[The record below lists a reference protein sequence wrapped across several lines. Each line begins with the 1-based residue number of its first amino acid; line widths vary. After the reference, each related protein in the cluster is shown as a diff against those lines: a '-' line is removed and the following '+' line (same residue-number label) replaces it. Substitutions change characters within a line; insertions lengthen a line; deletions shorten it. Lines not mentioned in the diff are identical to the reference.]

1 MSEVIS
7 YRLTGDWRHI
17 VEDGLVDLDDLPDEA
32 LPTGHVEFI
41 PLAPKVAV
49 SGSPET
55 AYTVSSFK
63 ALIAAGVLTD
73 LQGREGVQIA
83 GWVGDTPVYWRA
95 VTHLEYMGRKIPYPD
110 VEFTLEG
117 DSRLTGIVASG
128 APGESATIYH
138 PRIEALIDELDN
150 KSDVGHVH
158 QITDVEGLMQAL
170 EDASYSGGGG
180 EGGEGGPVSWT
191 QVRNKPTTFP
201 PSSHTH
207 PLGDVNG
214 LQAALDAKVG
224 NTDPRLSDARD
235 PKAHTHSWASLTG
248 KPGTFPPEGHG
259 HTISD
264 ISGLQQALEDAANSG
279 TGGGG
284 GDGSPVTWIS
294 ILNKPSEFPPEAH
307 THLIRDVNGLQG
319 ALDAKVGDTDP
330 RLTDARTPKSHTHY
344 WSEVTGKPLSYP
356 PATHTHQIGD
366 TTGLQGALDS
376 KVGNSDPRL
385 SDARTPTAHTHVWDE
400 VTEKPSVF
408 PPEVHGHSISQVT
421 GLQGAL
427 DGKSATGHG
436 HSINDVDGLQAALD
450 AATGGSGSSV
460 NSVYF
465 YGAPYTHTHLIPN
478 PVDGDVFVDSN
489 MFVSSFTEGSWQL
502 IGGFHPENIEEYQ
515 LTDGAVSKA
524 KLSQDVQD
532 EIDGKADAAHTHT
545 IGDVVNLRDELD
557 GKSNAGHTHSID
569 DVNGLQGELDD
580 KADSAHSHVIAGV
593 TGLQAALDAKAETGH
608 GHEIADVN
616 GLQAALDAAAESG
629 GDDGSDGPRV
639 YVQGYP
645 YGNTTEVPNPKVG
658 DVFWR
663 AGIGALSFYNDS
675 GLWYGTSVIPGGS
688 TVTTGTIND
697 GAVTRVKLASDVR
710 TELDGLRTD
719 LDAVDITAES
729 LGAIERAG
737 SATTVW
743 SGTQAEYDALPEST
757 RHAVGFIGVIV

>member
-55 AYTVSSFK
+55 AYTLASFK

-95 VTHLEYMGRKIPYPD
+95 VTHLEYRGKKIPYPD

-117 DSRLTGIVASG
+117 DSRLTGIVASE

-150 KSDVGHVH
+150 KSNVGHSH

-180 EGGEGGPVSWT
+180 DGEGGPVSWT
-191 QVRNKPTTFP
+191 FIRNKPSTFP
-201 PSSHTH
+201 PSAHTH
-207 PLGDVNG
+207 PLGDVSG

-259 HTISD
+259 HSISD

-294 ILNKPSEFPPEAH
+294 ILNKPSEFPPESH
-307 THLIRDVNGLQG
+307 THLVRDVNGLQA
-319 ALDAKVGDTDP
+319 ALDAKIGDTDP

-366 TTGLQGALDS
+366 TTGLQGALES

-385 SDARTPTAHTHVWDE
+385 SDARPPTEHTHVWDE
-400 VTEKPSVF
+400 VTEKPSAF

-450 AATGGSGSSV
+450 AAAGGSGSSSE
-460 NSVYF
+460 SV
-465 YGAPYTHTHLIPN
+465 GWEGKLRLPGHPYSYDYEIPD
-478 PVDGDVFVDSN
+478 PVEGDLFLGRNAQLTRFDG
-489 MFVSSFTEGSWQL
+489 ESWQL
-502 IGGFHPENIEEYQ
+502 VATIKDYAIEEYQ
-515 LTDGAVSKA
+515 LINGVVSKV

-532 EIDGKADAAHTHT
+532 EIDAKADEDHTHT

-557 GKSNAGHTHSID
+557 GKSDAGHTHGID
-569 DVNGLQGELDD
+569 DVSGLRTELDGKVDDTDPRLTDARTPTEHTHAWSEVSD
-580 KADSAHSHVIAGV
+580 KPVDFP
-593 TGLQAALDAKAETGH
+593 AAPH
-608 GHEIADVN
+608 GHQISEVN
-616 GLQAALDAAAESG
+616 GLQAALDSKIE
-629 GDDGSDGPRV
+629 
-639 YVQGYP
+639 
-645 YGNTTEVPNPKVG
+645 
-658 DVFWR
+658 
-663 AGIGALSFYNDS
+663 
-675 GLWYGTSVIPGGS
+675 GTG
-688 TVTTGTIND
+688 
-697 GAVTRVKLASDVR
+697 
-710 TELDGLRTD
+710 E
-719 LDAVDITAES
+719 ITPES
-729 LGAIERAG
+729 LGVIERAG
-737 SATTVW
+737 RAVTLW
-743 SGTQAEYDALPEST
+743 SGTQAEYDALPQAT
-757 RHAVGFIGVIV
+757 RHAVGFVGVII